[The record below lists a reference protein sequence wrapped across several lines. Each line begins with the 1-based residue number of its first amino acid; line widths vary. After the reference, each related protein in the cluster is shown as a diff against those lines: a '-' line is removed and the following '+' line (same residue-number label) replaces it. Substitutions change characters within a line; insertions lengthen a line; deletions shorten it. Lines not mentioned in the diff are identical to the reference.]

1 MSGVA
6 RRTCRIL
13 GRLHLSALALAGLLL
28 AASPAA
34 QADQADPRLDALF
47 ALLKETQNPLEAR
60 LAENQ
65 IWQLWMTSDDATV
78 NLLMGRGV
86 DAMSAQDLKGA
97 FKIFTE
103 MIQIAPDFAEAW
115 NKRATVLYL
124 LGAYTESIAD
134 IDRTLEL
141 EPRHFG
147 ALSGLGLCNAEL
159 EHDEAALDAFQ
170 RALSV
175 NPHMDSVRANAEM
188 IRRKI
193 DGNKI

>member
-1 MSGVA
+1 MPV
-6 RRTCRIL
+6 IV
-13 GRLHLSALALAGLLL
+13 LAGLVLL
-28 AASPAA
+28 SPLAVR
-34 QADQADPRLDALF
+34 ADQADPQLDALF
-47 ALLKETQNPLEAR
+47 ALLKETKNPLEAQIV
-60 LAENQ
+60 EGQ

-78 NLLMGRGV
+78 NLLMGRGIN
-86 DAMSAQDLKGA
+86 AMSAQDLKSA

-124 LGAYTESIAD
+124 LGAYPESIAD

-188 IRRKI
+188 IQRKI
-193 DGNKI
+193 DGKKI

>member
-1 MSGVA
+1 
-6 RRTCRIL
+6 L
-13 GRLHLSALALAGLLL
+13 PALALAGLLL
-28 AASPAA
+28 AVSPAA

-47 ALLKETQNPLEAR
+47 SLLKETQNPLEAR
-60 LAENQ
+60 IAESQ

-124 LGAYTESIAD
+124 LGAYPESIAD

-188 IRRKI
+188 IQRRI